1 MLMRFRKF
9 TALAAAGLL
18 AATGGCARQQ
28 VAEAP
33 AAAPVPAA
41 PVGPALWKVA
51 DADTTIYLFG
61 TIHALPPET
70 QWMRPAIA
78 DALAKSDTLVTE
90 VELNADTA
98 KTMQQEVMAKGM
110 LPAGESL
117 RDMLTS
123 EQRAK
128 YEAAVIKL
136 GLKPEMFDRFEP
148 WYAAMMMTMLPL
160 VKQGY
165 ATSAGVDKVLG
176 GDAGPAKQRASLET
190 VEYQLS
196 IFDSLSRDAQV
207 RYLMEV
213 IDGNEDIKAMLDK
226 MVAEWMKGDA
236 DKLAELM
243 NEGLTDADLADK
255 LLYQRNRN
263 WADWIANRLNQP
275 GTVFVAVGAGHLAGK
290 NSVQQDLAA
299 KGIAVDRLP

>member
-33 AAAPVPAA
+33 AAAVPAA

-70 QWMRPAIA
+70 QWMRPSIA

-90 VELNADTA
+90 VELNADTI
-98 KTMQQEVMAKGM
+98 KSMQQEVMAKGM
-110 LPAGESL
+110 LPVGENL
-117 RDMLTS
+117 RDMLTA

-128 YEAAVIKL
+128 YEAAVTRL
-136 GLKPEMFDRFEP
+136 GLKPETFDRFEP

-160 VKQGY
+160 IKQGY
-165 ATSAGVDKVLG
+165 ATSAGVEKVLG
-176 GDAGPAKQRASLET
+176 GQAGAEKARASLET
-190 VEYQLS
+190 VEYQLA
-196 IFDSLSRDAQV
+196 IFDSLSKDAQV

-213 IDGNEDIKAMLDK
+213 IDGNQDIKAMLDK

-243 NEGLTDADLADK
+243 NQGLTDADLADK

-263 WADWIANRLNQP
+263 WADWIAKRLDRP
-275 GTVFVAVGAGHLAGK
+275 GTVFVAVGAGHLAGT

-299 KGIAVDRLP
+299 KGIAVERLQ